1 MQITKTLPILILCLL
16 TGCSKGLDRVLDTDH
31 GSEGFVKSGDIVEK
45 ETTKEEQAALI
56 WALSD
61 VIGFDNIKAKFPN
74 KTGRFIIRSEVAKV
88 KETYPKE
95 IEALKVEK
103 ANTEAALSE
112 LKKITV
118 SDISYSVEKDYFER
132 KTHIRATIHND
143 SQFQIATLQWRLKLY
158 IDGKSEPVAI
168 ADEYDFYEK
177 GLLPNT
183 SAKRDIEIRG
193 FGNERNWD
201 TLEIQNAK
209 TFRVE
214 FELLPESAEN
224 FSNKKIVDLDV
235 LKRYENLTNTLET
248 AKSYENI

>member
-1 MQITKTLPILILCLL
+1 M
-16 TGCSKGLDRVLDTDH
+16 
-31 GSEGFVKSGDIVEK
+31 
-45 ETTKEEQAALI
+45 
-56 WALSD
+56 
-61 VIGFDNIKAKFPN
+61 
-74 KTGRFIIRSEVAKV
+74 
-88 KETYPKE
+88 
-95 IEALKVEK
+95 
-103 ANTEAALSE
+103 
-112 LKKITV
+112 
-118 SDISYSVEKDYFER
+118 
-132 KTHIRATIHND
+132 
-143 SQFQIATLQWRLKLY
+143 
-158 IDGKSEPVAI
+158 AI

-193 FGNERNWD
+193 FDNERNWD